1 MRRLRAL
8 RIDANRIVMV
18 AWLSIII
25 VAFLTQ
31 SAQSQR
37 VRTGA
42 LHSVDRLA
50 PFSSRSTS
58 PDESLSG
65 AWLADDGASYY
76 IQQVGNVIWWV
87 GMSEDGGRS
96 FTNVFRG
103 NIATGTSRI
112 VGDWVDLQLGASR
125 QQGSLTLNIVH
136 VAAPPG
142 ATTSIELEKAHATGG
157 FGASRWRKG
166 TVANPPGVDAN
177 PATPSP
183 APSGRPDDVT
193 GVWSCNDG
201 GTYYVRKVGTT
212 VWWLGLSGD
221 GGRSFI
227 NVFRGS
233 WRSNPATEEPVDFGT
248 VDGEWADVPR
258 APSAQSGTLR
268 LSFRF
273 TQELWKRGQSGPFSG
288 SVWKRIN

>member
-1 MRRLRAL
+1 MGYFRPL
-8 RIDANRIVMV
+8 RIDASRITKV
-18 AWLSIII
+18 AWLFILMVGS
-25 VAFLTQ
+25 LTQ
-31 SAQSQR
+31 TAQSQR
-37 VRTGA
+37 VRTGV
-42 LHSVDRLA
+42 LPSVDRLA

-87 GMSEDGGRS
+87 GMSGDGGRS

-103 NIATGTSRI
+103 NIPAGSSRI
-112 VGDWVDLQLGASR
+112 VGSWVDLPLGASG

-136 VAAPPG
+136 LAAPPG
-142 ATTSIELEKAHATGG
+142 GASSVELERATESGG

-166 TVANPPGVDAN
+166 TVANPPGVDTSA
-177 PATPSP
+177 ATPSA

-221 GGRSFI
+221 GGTSFT

-233 WRSNPATEEPVDFGT
+233 WRPNPATEEPADFGT

-258 APSAQSGTLR
+258 APSAQSGTLH

-273 TQELWKRGQSGPFSG
+273 TQELWKRGQGGPFSG